1 MQLYISFVKV
11 EFSLDFALPDI
22 LVQHMEE
29 GGNRYDKQ
37 DIFRS
42 IAEKTS
48 NHIQVSD
55 KYLPYSTERVVRIS
69 VKSSRYFMELHQA
82 VDLMAKQLAHNIT
95 LFMCSPPQ
103 LVLCAERARTFT
115 FQKTTGYA
123 F

>member
-1 MQLYISFVKV
+1 
-11 EFSLDFALPDI
+11 
-22 LVQHMEE
+22 MEE